1 MDLADQFTSRGK
13 DQGGGVSL
21 TGAVVGLTASIGWG
35 ETGALGEGS
44 GKDGEEE
51 AGGFT

>member
-1 MDLADQFTSRGK
+1 MDLADQLAGGSK
-13 DQGGGVSL
+13 DQGGGVGL
-21 TGAVVGLTASIGWG
+21 TGAVVGLTTSIGWG
-35 ETGALGEGS
+35 ESGALGEGS